1 MVMPGTGGPIA
12 LMHRFPDSG
21 PNRMIM
27 AGEILPFRYRRHT
40 YSVRAAGATDIVL
53 SGRRPRPIEVRS
65 SRDQEMAGR
74 GKRSEMPLP
83 DVMPDG

>member
-27 AGEILPFRYRRHT
+27 AGEIPPFRYRRHT

-53 SGRRPRPIEVRS
+53 SVAGLDL
-65 SRDQEMAGR
+65 SRFVHPGIKKWQVVGSAVKCR
-74 GKRSEMPLP
+74 CRT
-83 DVMPDG
+83 